1 MKIKNT
7 AYRATGF
14 SLIELLIVIAIIGVI
29 AAVAIP
35 SYSDYMLKS
44 RRVDATTFLTEVAG
58 EQVRFYSEYNR
69 YTDKMSELGYGDE
82 DTADSDEGY
91 YTVSIT
97 APATGDSYV
106 LTAAPIAGGPQAND
120 TDCASM
126 TLNSSG
132 QKTITGTST
141 AESCW

>member
-1 MKIKNT
+1 
-7 AYRATGF
+7 
-14 SLIELLIVIAIIGVI
+14 
-29 AAVAIP
+29 
-35 SYSDYMLKS
+35 MLKS